1 MPAIQARVAMMPGR
15 SNRPMKSLHT
25 RGSVMG
31 CGIGSVLLDGGNGLA
46 SSYRGIEDY
55 VKTTG
60 NPIKGAG
67 LSDKLK
73 SKMENLIIKPSAR
86 KPKNINFSL

>member
-1 MPAIQARVAMMPGR
+1 MPAAQARFAMMPGR
-15 SNRPMKSLHT
+15 SNRPMKAIHT
-25 RGSVMG
+25 RGTISG
-31 CGIGSVLLDGGNGLA
+31 YGIGSVLLDGGNGLA

-60 NPIKGAG
+60 HSIKGSG
-67 LSDKLK
+67 LSDKIK

>member
-31 CGIGSVLLDGGNGLA
+31 SGIGSVLLDGGNGLA

-67 LSDKLK
+67 LSDK
-73 SKMENLIIKPSAR
+73 SAIISRRFK
-86 KPKNINFSL
+86 KILVFFNYLNK